1 LRRQPETGFKLNAM
15 VRITPFFSL
24 DENDLSW
31 SFVRAS
37 GPGGQNVN
45 KVSSAV
51 ELRYDTNHVPYEMR
65 ARLAGMAGRQIS
77 KTGELTV
84 TSQRFRSQLD
94 NRSDALSKLVALLRR
109 AATRP
114 RKRIA
119 TKPTKASKTRRL
131 ESKAKRSG
139 VKKLRR
145 ADTAMDH

>member
-1 LRRQPETGFKLNAM
+1 M
-15 VRITPFFSL
+15 IRITPFFSL

-31 SFVRAS
+31 SFIRAS

-51 ELRYDTNHVPYEMR
+51 ELRYDAKRLPHEMR
-65 ARLAGMAGRQIS
+65 ARLEAMAGRQVS
-77 KTGELTV
+77 KAGELTV

-114 RKRIA
+114 RRRIA

-131 ESKAKRSG
+131 EAKTKRST
-139 VKKLRR
+139 VKRLRS
-145 ADTAMDH
+145 AKAAWD